1 MLTGVD
7 VLASPCM
14 PSPVSCIKTPKLS
27 LLPLWEEGVGGDL
40 TGVDVLASPRVPSPV
55 SAIRTPKRPLLPLW
69 EKGGWGDEGQR
80 RTGMQK
86 TAHLSQELY
95 P

>member
-40 TGVDVLASPRVPSPV
+40 TGVDVLASPCMPSPV
-55 SAIRTPKRPLLPLW
+55 SCIKTPKLSLLPLW
-69 EKGGWGDEGQR
+69 EKGVGGI
-80 RTGMQK
+80 
-86 TAHLSQELY
+86 SQG
-95 P
+95 